1 MSKFR
6 VGDKVTPINTDH
18 CSDIV
23 KQLMGKTLVVTS
35 TDTDISHRE
44 IVWARV
50 PGGYARCLYS
60 DSLQL
65 VSGAQT
71 EPAPQKPLRR
81 GDLVVWNGEIHMV
94 FDDHPDSDGE
104 YRIAA
109 LTGEC
114 GYDYAPT
121 KELTR
126 IGSIRKK
133 VKRLKNEMESCK

>member
-6 VGDKVTPINTDH
+6 AGDKVTPINTDH
-18 CSDIV
+18 CSDTV

-71 EPAPQKPLRR
+71 EPVPQKPLRR
-81 GDLVVWNGEIHMV
+81 GHLVKY
-94 FDDHPDSDGE
+94 DGKICVVVSKGVDCDGD
-104 YRIAA
+104 YRIMSM
-109 LTGEC
+109 TGEPDC
-114 GYDYAPT
+114 FWAGVD
-121 KELTR
+121 EL
-126 IGSIRKK
+126 IKVGSIRKK
-133 VKRLKNEMESCK
+133 VKRLKNEMEGAK